1 MVLFNFAEVV
11 EGGEEKLTDEVISG
25 GVRAVWIRIIDGVG
39 CEEKGSLCLE
49 GLEWD
54 IGFRGLS
61 LEEGIT
67 VFDEVVR
74 QFMTGQQVGG
84 SGGLF
89 KDRFV
94 A

>member
-1 MVLFNFAEVV
+1 
-11 EGGEEKLTDEVISG
+11 
-25 GVRAVWIRIIDGVG
+25 
-39 CEEKGSLCLE
+39 LE
-49 GLEWD
+49 GLKWD

-84 SGGLF
+84 SGGLI